1 MFDDKQRLM
10 YEPDLEPFEF
20 SPGLENKGRNIFAIT
35 FENHTGDNTTLL
47 VGYAV
52 EGGSS
57 SARAIIE
64 AVTFTGP
71 QASPYSSG
79 TITVLM
85 DDDESTFQLAERLYY
100 ADVYANIV
108 KTGASPS
115 DSLDVADRESQRPE
129 TEVIKHQRYQ
139 WVINSETETL
149 RFDGS
154 SATIVDATTNQITVP
169 LHRLNTGFKV
179 EYAVQNEGGTA
190 PSLSLIHI

>member
-1 MFDDKQRLM
+1 MCLTISKRLM

-64 AVTFTGP
+64 TVTFTGP

-85 DDDESTFQLAERLYY
+85 DDDESTFRLPLKDYTMPMSMLTSSRQ
-100 ADVYANIV
+100 VLHHL
-108 KTGASPS
+108 THST
-115 DSLDVADRESQRPE
+115 LL
-129 TEVIKHQRYQ
+129 TENHKDLK
-139 WVINSETETL
+139 L
-149 RFDGS
+149 RLS
-154 SATIVDATTNQITVP
+154 
-169 LHRLNTGFKV
+169 NTKGIS
-179 EYAVQNEGGTA
+179 G
-190 PSLSLIHI
+190 